1 MVYGWQT
8 INGYKHYFDPV
19 TGAQAKNETL
29 VIDGK
34 KYKFDGLG
42 NIVE

>member
-8 INGYKHYFDPV
+8 IDGYKHYFDPV
-19 TGAQAKNETL
+19 TGAQAKSETL

-34 KYKFDGLG
+34 KYTFDGLG